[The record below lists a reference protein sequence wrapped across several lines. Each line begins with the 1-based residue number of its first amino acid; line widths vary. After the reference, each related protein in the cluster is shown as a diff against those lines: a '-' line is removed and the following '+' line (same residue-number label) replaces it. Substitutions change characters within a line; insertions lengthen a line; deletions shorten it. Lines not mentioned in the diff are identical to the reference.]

1 MTTIQVGLYFLLGAY
16 ILFSIFFC
24 TLVLFSTFADSV
36 FIRYLSSTHLGKPV
50 VYHLQQVVE
59 WLEGPKCGI
68 CLAQYW
74 STGDMAPRVMNC
86 GHTYCGSCIEIFA
99 EQKDGMVICP
109 FCTRTHF
116 CNTIHPLPF
125 FSENHLLII
134 LCSSLITV
142 NLWKC
147 QTCRKKYSS
156 QDVSRTPRVY
166 STCGHTSC
174 EACVESDFTQKKR
187 VVCLTCEG
195 RSGGITVVAENWK
208 PHVPIN
214 YAIRDLLKE

>member
-1 MTTIQVGLYFLLGAY
+1 MDILIVGHVSKYLL
-16 ILFSIFFC
+16 S
-24 TLVLFSTFADSV
+24 
-36 FIRYLSSTHLGKPV
+36 RKM
-50 VYHLQQVVE
+50 E
-59 WLEGPKCGI
+59 WLFVHF
-68 CLAQYW
+68 AQ
-74 STGDMAPRVMNC
+74 
-86 GHTYCGSCIEIFA
+86 GHIF
-99 EQKDGMVICP
+99 VIP
-109 FCTRTHF
+109 VSLQVSLFF
-116 CNTIHPLPF
+116 KIFKFSVHPLPF

-195 RSGGITVVAENWK
+195 RSGGITGK
-208 PHVPIN
+208 IKKKRGDI
-214 YAIRDLLKE
+214 Y